1 VDSSDWVTILREA
14 AEGIC
19 SAIADVRPR
28 GVGIETREYKH
39 ILDEAAQNALI
50 DVLNARGV
58 SAQLISEEG
67 NVFVGNGG
75 PTIIADP
82 IDGTTNLA
90 RSLRHAVTCL
100 SVSEDELN
108 SGTLAALVRDIY
120 TGDIFIAE
128 RGKGATLNGYPI
140 RVAAPR
146 QARSALVSID
156 ISKTP
161 KLGRVAPLLNAC
173 RYIRM
178 FGSSASELT
187 LIASGGFDAHVDVRG
202 TVRATDVAAALTIL
216 KEAGGVYAV
225 DSVIGGDFSLKKE
238 TTMEL
243 VAASNLPLLDE
254 ILSLTKV
261 PKGDSDP

>member
-1 VDSSDWVTILREA
+1 MRKTKGMDSSIWLVILREA
-14 AEGIC
+14 ADAIC
-19 SAIADVRPR
+19 SAIAEVQPK
-28 GVGIETREYKH
+28 GIGLETRDYKH
-39 ILDEAAQNALI
+39 ILDETAQNAL
-50 DVLNARGV
+50 VNALNSRGV

-67 NVFVGNGG
+67 NVLVGSGG
-75 PTIIADP
+75 PTVIADP

-90 RSLRHAVTCL
+90 RGLRHAVTCL
-100 SVSEDELN
+100 SVSENGLE
-108 SGTLAALVRDIY
+108 SGTLAAVVRDIY
-120 TGDIFIAE
+120 TGDIYAAE
-128 RGKGATLNGYPI
+128 PGEGATLNDYPI

-146 QARSALVSID
+146 QARSSLLSMD

-161 KLGRVAPLLNAC
+161 KLDRVTPLLNTC

-187 LIASGGFDAHVDVRG
+187 LIASGGFDAHVDIRG

-225 DSVIGGDFSLKKE
+225 QSIIGGDFTLTKE

-243 VAASNLPLLDE
+243 VAASNRPLLDE
-254 ILSLTKV
+254 LLTLTKC
-261 PKGDSDP
+261 P